1 MTPAAE
7 LAALLEHQK
16 EIQNWLNLCED
27 RIFEMETSYL
37 DETPGGNMIRGW
49 DLDGRPPLRRQPE
62 EKERIF
68 SGSSYSTRM
77 QVSRRALGLAPD
89 SLQRVDSTASG
100 VTRRRH
106 KKKTGDYDDWGDY

>member
-1 MTPAAE
+1 MSATAATSSSDKTPSKAIPPAVMTPAAE

-49 DLDGRPPLRRQPE
+49 D
-62 EKERIF
+62 
-68 SGSSYSTRM
+68 
-77 QVSRRALGLAPD
+77 
-89 SLQRVDSTASG
+89 
-100 VTRRRH
+100 
-106 KKKTGDYDDWGDY
+106 